1 MATTLSTIVV
11 KKVTGESTVSTATLS
26 IVRMA
31 DGGIKF
37 TDVNGNT
44 VIAHSNTELSLLFTK
59 ITALV

>member
-37 TDVNGNT
+37 TDANGDL
-44 VIAHSNTELSLLFTK
+44 VIAHSNDEMSRLFAKLS
-59 ITALV
+59 ALV